1 MFVPFT
7 RIITVLMFAVLCF
20 VLIVPMALQRGNTLL
35 AVGISIVFVLYLVA
49 NVVLWRR
56 MRPRR

>member
-7 RIITVLMFAVLCF
+7 RIITVLMFGVLCF
-20 VLIVPMALQRGNTLL
+20 VLIVPMALQRGNMLV
-35 AVGISIVFVLYLVA
+35 AAGISIAFVLYLIA